1 MGLTIVSPILNF
13 CTYYSTGLAIC
24 QAFFSNFL
32 APSCRPPPT
41 VFQSLTGAGSHLYS
55 AQQDSVRSRVCW
67 VSLTRLS
74 WGLPSGFCSSLCV
87 SIIAH
92 SVGFVKNFFRPPKKI
107 HNLFLTSLRTRQGFV
122 ASFISPIWCYYYSP
136 HFEVCQEGICRS
148 VTELSHPPRKPV
160 GQFPVPSWHYVLYHT
175 PPQNAID
182 RMYKIGKII
191 FLKIVQLSS
200 WQKLNGSV

>member
-41 VFQSLTGAGSHLYS
+41 IFQSLTGAGSHLYS
-55 AQQDSVRSRVCW
+55 AQQDSVRLRVCW

-92 SVGFVKNFFRPPKKI
+92 SVGFVKNFFRPLKKI
-107 HNLFLTSLRTRQGFV
+107 HNLFLDFLTHSTGFR
-122 ASFISPIWCYYYSP
+122 CELYQP
-136 HFEVCQEGICRS
+136 H
-148 VTELSHPPRKPV
+148 LM
-160 GQFPVPSWHYVLYHT
+160 L
-175 PPQNAID
+175 
-182 RMYKIGKII
+182 
-191 FLKIVQLSS
+191 LL
-200 WQKLNGSV
+200 